1 MTGRSHC
8 LPDRGGVTSLQ
19 FGLRAAAAEIGH
31 ATLAVR
37 RRDFLAGEHHCRE
50 AMRLLVAVELAES
63 GGGAK

>member
-1 MTGRSHC
+1 MNGRSHS

-19 FGLRAAAAEIGH
+19 FGLRAAAVEIGH

-50 AMRLLVAVELAES
+50 AMRLLVKIEIAES
-63 GGGAK
+63 EARR

>member
-1 MTGRSHC
+1 MSERSYC

-19 FGLRAAAAEIGH
+19 FGLRAAAVEIGH

-63 GGGAK
+63 GGAK

>member
-1 MTGRSHC
+1 MTGRSHS

-19 FGLRAAAAEIGH
+19 FGLRTAAVEIGH

-50 AMRLLVAVELAES
+50 AMRLLVKIEIAES
-63 GGGAK
+63 EARR

>member
-1 MTGRSHC
+1 M
-8 LPDRGGVTSLQ
+8 TSLQ
-19 FGLRAAAAEIGH
+19 FGLRAAAVEIGH

-63 GGGAK
+63 GGAK